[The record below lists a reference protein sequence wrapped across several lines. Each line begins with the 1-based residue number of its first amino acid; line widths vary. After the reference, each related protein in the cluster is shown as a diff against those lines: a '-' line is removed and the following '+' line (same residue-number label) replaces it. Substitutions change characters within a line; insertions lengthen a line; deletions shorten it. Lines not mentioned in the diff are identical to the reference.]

1 MGCWA
6 FGIYQS
12 DDSMDWESELHD
24 QAGLD
29 RYEDGFDHTAPEV
42 RAAFE
47 AALPT
52 MVTELAARD
61 EEGTTRAAFYKAV
74 GYQML
79 ACLLMRYGCAV
90 TTDMRQAITDQILA
104 CPEYQDGKSMLTQ
117 SGGQKFSEEVLK
129 ANGIEQ
135 GLRFPGYSGTINR
148 LNGRIG
154 AIERLVKEFG
164 QYDIAGGKPHQYQ
177 DLGSLELYGE
187 PEEEPASA
195 V

>member
-29 RYEDGFDHTAPEV
+29 RYDDDFDATAPAV

-47 AALPT
+47 AALPA

-61 EEGTTRAAFYKAV
+61 EEATPRAAFYKAV

-79 ACLLMRYGCAV
+79 ACLLMRYGCAI
-90 TTDMRQAITDQILA
+90 TNEMRQSIVTNILA
-104 CPEYQDGKSMLTQ
+104 CPEYQNGKFLLQQ
-117 SGGQKFSEEVLK
+117 SGGQKFSEEVLE
-129 ANGIEQ
+129 ANGIER
-135 GLRFPGYSGTINR
+135 GFIGYAGSINR
-148 LNGRIG
+148 FTGRIS

-164 QYDIAGGKPHQYQ
+164 EYDIAGGSPHDYKDQ
-177 DLGSLELYGE
+177 GSLELYGE
-187 PEEEPASA
+187 PEPEATSA
-195 V
+195 A